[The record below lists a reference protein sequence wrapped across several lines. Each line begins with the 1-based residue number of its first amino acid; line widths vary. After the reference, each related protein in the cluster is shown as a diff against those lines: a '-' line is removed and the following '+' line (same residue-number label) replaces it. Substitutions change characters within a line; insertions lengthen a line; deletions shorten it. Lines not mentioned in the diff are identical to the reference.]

1 MIQTISWQQFI
12 VSMAG
17 LLTIYYAYVIIMY
30 FRKELLDKK
39 SIWVSAPLKSSKN
52 FPPLKEN
59 KWEPLIIGFMET
71 MVDLEQAVAQSKGD
85 EKVFSDRVLEIW
97 SGFEGKREPVF
108 QRIATLR
115 LRAKIENSGLAT
127 TEKEIINLLT
137 TNLI

>member
-1 MIQTISWQQFI
+1 
-12 VSMAG
+12 
-17 LLTIYYAYVIIMY
+17 
-30 FRKELLDKK
+30 
-39 SIWVSAPLKSSKN
+39 
-52 FPPLKEN
+52 
-59 KWEPLIIGFMET
+59 MET